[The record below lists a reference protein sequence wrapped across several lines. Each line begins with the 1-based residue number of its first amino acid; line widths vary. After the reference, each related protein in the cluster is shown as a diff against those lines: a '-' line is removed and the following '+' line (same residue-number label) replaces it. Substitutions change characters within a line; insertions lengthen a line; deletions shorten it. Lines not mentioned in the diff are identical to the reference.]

1 MANAT
6 KKPVKTPAS
15 AAKKTRP
22 DVPKKTSATPAKAAA
37 ASKTGRSLSQA
48 RIKKGETAG
57 AKTTSK
63 PASASGVKPVP
74 KAASRQASVQVK
86 ASVTNKK
93 SDTKAASR
101 SAREPIK
108 RGAPAPAGVRQTTDA
123 AALAAIDTSGYVLP
137 TVKVPGRR
145 GRKPKEFQPENDEV
159 AALNAVERAELKA
172 ADKARAKDRRAKEKA
187 LLKDAFS
194 SDTEASEEE
203 LERRRQKL
211 KTLIKLGKERGFLTY
226 SEINDHLPD
235 NIVDPEAIEGIIG
248 TFNDMGI
255 AVYEHAPDAESLL
268 LSDSVPNVAS
278 DDDADAAAEA
288 ALSTVDSDFG
298 RTTDPVRMYMREMGS
313 VELLTR
319 EGEIEI
325 AKRIEEGLKDM
336 IQAISACPTTIDEI
350 LASAD
355 RIARDE
361 MKIDEIVDGLVDPN
375 AVETTTMPAPAPA
388 VAASDDDSEEDGEDG
403 EEQEEE
409 EDNSGSGAAGFSA
422 EQLEQLK
429 RDALAKFDTIAQQFD
444 KMRKA
449 FEKEGYKSK
458 PYVKAQEAIS
468 NELLGIRFTAKVV
481 EKLCDTLRGQVD
493 EVRHIEKQILEV
505 AVNRCGMP
513 RAHFIK
519 VFPGNETNLAWI
531 DGEVATGAEYSDVL
545 SRNVPAIKE
554 LQQKLID
561 LQARVVLPLPDLR
574 GINKK
579 MSAGEMKARKAKRE
593 MTEANLRLVISI
605 AKKYTNRGLQFLDL
619 IQEGNIGLMKA
630 VDKFEYRRGY
640 KFSTY
645 ATWWIRQAITRSIA
659 DQART
664 IRIPVHMIETINKMN
679 RISRQILQETG
690 AEPDPATLAVKME
703 MPEDKIRKIM
713 KIAKEPIS
721 METPIGDD
729 DDSHLG
735 DFIEDNNTLAPSD
748 AALHASMRGV
758 VKDVLDSLTP
768 REAKVLRMRFG
779 IEMST
784 DHTLEEVGKQ
794 FDVTRERIRQI
805 EAKALR
811 KLRHPSR
818 SDKLKSFLEGN

>member
-1 MANAT
+1 M
-6 KKPVKTPAS
+6 KS
-15 AAKKTRP
+15 
-22 DVPKKTSATPAKAAA
+22 KA
-37 ASKTGRSLSQA
+37 
-48 RIKKGETAG
+48 
-57 AKTTSK
+57 
-63 PASASGVKPVP
+63 P
-74 KAASRQASVQVK
+74 
-86 ASVTNKK
+86 VTNKK
-93 SDTKAASR
+93 PLLKVVKSPKNIAAEVVVPKDMSVMIG
-101 SAREPIK
+101 S
-108 RGAPAPAGVRQTTDA
+108 GVSQTTDA
-123 AALAAIDTSGYVLP
+123 ATLAAIDTSSYILP
-137 TVKVPGRR
+137 SVKVPGRR
-145 GRKPKEFQPENDEV
+145 GRKPKEFQPENDEI

-172 ADKARAKDRRAKEKA
+172 VDKAKAKDRKAKEKA

-203 LERRRQKL
+203 LEARRQKL
-211 KTLIKLGKERGFLTY
+211 KTLIKMGKERGFLTY
-226 SEINDHLPD
+226 SEINDHLPE
-235 NIVDPEAIEGIIG
+235 NIIDPEAIEGIIG
-248 TFNDMGI
+248 TFSDMGI
-255 AVYEHAPDAESLL
+255 AVSEHAPDAETLL
-268 LSDSVPNVAS
+268 LSDNVATVTS
-278 DDDADAAAEA
+278 DDEAEAAAEA

-325 AKRIEEGLKDM
+325 AKRIEDGLKDM
-336 IQAISACPTTIDEI
+336 IQAISACPTTIAEIILAAERISKDEI
-350 LASAD
+350 
-355 RIARDE
+355 
-361 MKIDEIVDGLVDPN
+361 KIDEIVDGLVDLN
-375 AVETTTMPAPAPA
+375 ATDEAVNTS
-388 VAASDDDSEEDGEDG
+388 VAAASEDDSEED
-403 EEQEEE
+403 EEE
-409 EDNSGSGAAGFSA
+409 EEEEEAEEEEANSNSGAAGFSA

-429 RDALAKFDTIAQQFD
+429 RDALVKFETISTQFD

-449 FEKEGYKSK
+449 FEKEGYSSKS
-458 PYVKAQEAIS
+458 YTKAQEIIS

-493 EVRHIEKQILEV
+493 EVRKIERQILDV
-505 AVNRCGMP
+505 AVNKCDMP
-513 RAHFIK
+513 RLHFIK
-519 VFPGNETNLAWI
+519 VFPGNETNLDWV
-531 DGEVATGAEYSDVL
+531 DGEVNGNHPYSVVL
-545 SRNVPAIKE
+545 SRNVPAVKE
-554 LQQKLID
+554 LQQRLID

-579 MSAGEMKARKAKRE
+579 MGAGEKKARMAKRE

-690 AEPDPATLAVKME
+690 AEPDPATLAIKME

-735 DFIEDNNTLAPSD
+735 DFIEDNNTLAPAD

-758 VKDVLDSLTP
+758 VKDILDSLTP